1 MNDEYLNWIKQIY
14 EETEFT
20 FFIESNATYWN
31 LLQNNHNFFKTYD
44 INDLKYN
51 NLNILL
57 DYHNKITKS
66 YELNLL
72 NHILERC
79 FGYNAI

>member
-31 LLQNNHNFFKTYD
+31 LLQNNHNF
-44 INDLKYN
+44 LKHM
-51 NLNILL
+51 ILM
-57 DYHNKITKS
+57 I
-66 YELNLL
+66 
-72 NHILERC
+72 
-79 FGYNAI
+79 